1 MFDLFLSCAKVNIS
15 CSLQLP
21 KNLLEKYILAP
32 IMNYILFLA
41 KNHGRPSVSSVSERP
56 KSNVTLK
63 WLLGPK
69 PGSDIQT

>member
-21 KNLLEKYILAP
+21 KNLLVKYILAP

-56 KSNVTLK
+56 KSNKNQMLLK
-63 WLLGPK
+63 VAIG
-69 PGSDIQT
+69 GQTWW